1 MSRRKCREEF
11 GDCIHRFSIV
21 LLLLVAAFRAQKV
34 IKVGVWVTA
43 PFLRIGKPDVMERE
57 NSAFKDGKPGAG
69 GRRAGLLGKWTVVSG
84 KKQKAFAPKDG
95 YIFRKYLYV
104 FKISPNVFTH
114 ISCCS
119 GILLLKC
126 PIPLRLLVA
135 KRALGGDKKL
145 LLLRFA
151 FSTGL
156 LLCLSASYC
165 MVIVRLAA
173 KRIIGWLR
181 VGRFFLRSFPSA
193 RKTEM

>member
-1 MSRRKCREEF
+1 MNHSDRLY
-11 GDCIHRFSIV
+11 SIV
-21 LLLLVAAFRAQKV
+21 LSKRYEMRCL
-34 IKVGVWVTA
+34 T
-43 PFLRIGKPDVMERE
+43 
-57 NSAFKDGKPGAG
+57 NSAFLFSGPS
-69 GRRAGLLGKWTVVSG
+69 GRRKARQKDFLLRKAKVRGSESRDLMRIG
-84 KKQKAFAPKDG
+84 RSFGEKKQAFAPKEVSVS
-95 YIFRKYLYV
+95 RKCLLL

-165 MVIVRLAA
+165 MVVVRLAA
-173 KRIIGWLR
+173 KRIIG
-181 VGRFFLRSFPSA
+181 
-193 RKTEM
+193 